1 MQEVEIDYVGIEE
14 NKEYENLIK
23 SVIETCM
30 KEE

>member
-23 SVIETCM
+23 SVIDERR
-30 KEE
+30 KAY